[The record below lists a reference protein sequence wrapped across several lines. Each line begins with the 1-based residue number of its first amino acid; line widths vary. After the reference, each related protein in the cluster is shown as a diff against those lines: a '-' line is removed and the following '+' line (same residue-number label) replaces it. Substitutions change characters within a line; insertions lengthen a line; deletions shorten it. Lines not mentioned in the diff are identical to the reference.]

1 MIKPEIGLQ
10 GRSNSSKLKKPIFL
24 GIGAAA
30 ALFGCALLA
39 KECSKNWTPHQ
50 TPAPDASSFLTK
62 SDVSERKRLQETLQ
76 KIQILSENIQNRSLG
91 TARESLASKT
101 ELFQALQNLHTTDLP
116 THPYDAKKHN
126 LRLATAFCEGKHSFR
141 IYEVTANNKVIG
153 YFSLPEDK
161 PEAALY
167 QLLNPILLEDKIVG
181 FSNSGHFVGSP
192 TSPLYKSDG
201 AKSDLYEEIFFYD
214 GISYEQP
221 GGAEV
226 FILQPDGN
234 FLGQYQGGKRSADEP
249 LDIISSSGPTVGT
262 LRRDKAYLPLFE
274 QYEEVCGRATS
285 DEPNFYTAG
294 KPTALIEFSASSDEN
309 QASSDNNRFLSSIQN
324 AQ

>member
-1 MIKPEIGLQ
+1 MKPEIGSQ
-10 GRSNSSKLKKPIFL
+10 GGSNSSKFRKPIFL

-39 KECSKNWTPHQ
+39 KECSKKWTPDQ
-50 TPAPDASSFLTK
+50 APTPDASSLITK
-62 SDVSERKRLQETLQ
+62 NHVDERKRLQETLQ
-76 KIQILSENIQNRSLG
+76 KIQILSDNIQNRSLG
-91 TARESLASKT
+91 TARESPASKT
-101 ELFQALQNLHTTDLP
+101 ELFQVLQNLHTTDLP

-141 IYEVTANNKVIG
+141 IYEVTDNNKVIG

-201 AKSDLYEEIFFYD
+201 TKSNLYEEIFFYD

-226 FILQPDGN
+226 YILQPDGN
-234 FLGQYQGGKRSADEP
+234 FLGQYRGGKRN

-262 LRRDKAYLPLFE
+262 LRRDKAYLPLFA
-274 QYEEVCGRATS
+274 QYEEICGTATS
-285 DEPNFYTAG
+285 DDPRFYTAG
-294 KPTALIEFSASSDEN
+294 KPTAMIEFSASSDEN
-309 QASSDNNRFLSSIQN
+309 QASSDNNRFSSSIQN